1 MNINPNYQN
10 QHIPS
15 SSELME
21 GIQGI
26 IYNILIEPMQKKL
39 SLEDVE
45 ILSKVGDALQSV
57 AEKATAYE
65 NLFDKNAKLPYSY
78 N

>member
-1 MNINPNYQN
+1 MNINPDYEN

-15 SSELME
+15 SSEVME
-21 GIQGI
+21 GVQHI
-26 IYNILIEPMQKKL
+26 IYNMLIEPMQKKL
-39 SLEDVE
+39 DLEDIEVLGK
-45 ILSKVGDALQSV
+45 IGDALQSV

-65 NLFDKNAKLPYSY
+65 QLNEGTLDKNYR

>member
-26 IYNILIEPMQKKL
+26 IYNMLIEPMQKKL
-39 SLEDVE
+39 DLEDVE

-65 NLFDKNAKLPYSY
+65 QLNKATLDKNYR

>member
-39 SLEDVE
+39 NLEDVE
-45 ILSKVGDALQSV
+45 VLSKVGDALQIV

-65 NLFDKNAKLPYSY
+65 QLNKGTLDKNYR

>member
-15 SSELME
+15 SSEAME
-21 GIQGI
+21 GIQEI
-26 IYNILIEPMQKKL
+26 IYNMLIKPMQEKL
-39 SLEDVE
+39 DLEDIE
-45 ILSKVGDALQSV
+45 ILGEVALALQSV
-57 AEKATAYE
+57 ADKATAYE
-65 NLFDKNAKLPYSY
+65 QLSKGTLDKNYR

>member
-1 MNINPNYQN
+1 MNINPDYEN

-15 SSELME
+15 SSEVIE
-21 GIQGI
+21 GVQHIL
-26 IYNILIEPMQKKL
+26 YNMLIEPMQKEL
-39 SLEDVE
+39 SLNDVE
-45 ILSKVGDALQSV
+45 LLSKIGDALKSV

-65 NLFDKNAKLPYSY
+65 QLNKTTLDKNYR

>member
-39 SLEDVE
+39 NLEDVE

-65 NLFDKNAKLPYSY
+65 QLNKGTLGKNYR

>member
-1 MNINPNYQN
+1 MNINPSYQN

-15 SSELME
+15 SSEIMD

-26 IYNILIEPMQKKL
+26 IYNMLIEPMQKKL
-39 SLEDVE
+39 NLEDIE
-45 ILSKVGDALQSV
+45 ILGKVGDALQSV

-65 NLFDKNAKLPYSY
+65 QLNKGTLDKNYR

>member
-1 MNINPNYQN
+1 MNINPDYEN

-15 SSELME
+15 SSEVMD

-26 IYNILIEPMQKKL
+26 IYNMLIKPMQKKL
-39 SLEDVE
+39 DLEDIEV
-45 ILSKVGDALQSV
+45 LGKVGDVLQSV

-65 NLFDKNAKLPYSY
+65 RLNEGTLDKNYR